1 MPSFLA
7 YLFRKDIM
15 NLTDTFITWIFKEDH
30 SGRDYFGKISDE
42 DIERYGYEPDYPN
55 ALDGLEFILDHCSCV
70 EAIRD
75 DEHEPK
81 TIDISF
87 FGTEYFGTVV
97 EDEFEITKQITNTV
111 AHPHGEAYERAI
123 IIVGDF
129 KPIISKLIIHTLKR
143 VPDAQIEKF
152 LMERV

>member
-1 MPSFLA
+1 
-7 YLFRKDIM
+7 M
-15 NLTDTFITWIFKEDH
+15 NLTDTFITWIFKPDH
-30 SGRDYFGKISDE
+30 SGRDYFGKISE
-42 DIERYGYEPDYPN
+42 EAMEKYGYEPDYPN

-75 DEHEPK
+75 EYHLPK
-81 TIDISF
+81 SIDISF

-97 EDEFEITKQITNTV
+97 EGEFEITKQVTNTV
-111 AHPHGEAYERAI
+111 AHPQGHAYERAI

-143 VPDAQIEKF
+143 VPNHKIERF
-152 LMERV
+152 LMERI